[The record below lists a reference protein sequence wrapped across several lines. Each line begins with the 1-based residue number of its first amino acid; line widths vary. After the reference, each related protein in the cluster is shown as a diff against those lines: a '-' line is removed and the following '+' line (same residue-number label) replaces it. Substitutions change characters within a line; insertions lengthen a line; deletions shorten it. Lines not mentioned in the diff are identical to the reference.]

1 MSIPFWFNEPSILLN
16 KEHAFSI
23 FPNSDMEYGEKLNAT
38 TRLVIILTIVGYFI
52 TSSVNLLI
60 TSIVTIVGI
69 IIIFINNP
77 KNTIE
82 NKRARL
88 LNDIGT
94 EGFTGK
100 ESYETLKSNFTMP
113 TIENPLQNLE
123 PTANVNGKKPA
134 APSFNQKVTNQI
146 NEKAKAQIEALNK
159 DFPDMNKNLFKDLGE
174 EVNFENAM
182 RPFYTMPN
190 TRTPNDQKSFTDF
203 CYGDMESSK
212 DTHLES
218 NF

>member
-1 MSIPFWFNEPSILLN
+1 
-16 KEHAFSI
+16 
-23 FPNSDMEYGEKLNAT
+23 MEYGEKLNAI
-38 TRLVIILTIVGYFI
+38 TRLVIILTIVGFFI
-52 TSSVNLLI
+52 TGSTNLLI
-60 TSIVTIVGI
+60 TSAVTIIGI
-69 IIIFINNP
+69 VILFINNP
-77 KNTIE
+77 KNNIE

-88 LNDIGT
+88 LNSIGT
-94 EGFTGK
+94 EGFTGD
-100 ESYETLKSNFTMP
+100 ESYEALKSNFAMP
-113 TIENPLQNLE
+113 TVDNPLQNLE
-123 PTANVNGKKPA
+123 PTASVVGKKPS
-134 APSFNQKVTNQI
+134 APSFNKKVTNQI
-146 NEKAKAQIEALNK
+146 NEKAKAQIEALNQ